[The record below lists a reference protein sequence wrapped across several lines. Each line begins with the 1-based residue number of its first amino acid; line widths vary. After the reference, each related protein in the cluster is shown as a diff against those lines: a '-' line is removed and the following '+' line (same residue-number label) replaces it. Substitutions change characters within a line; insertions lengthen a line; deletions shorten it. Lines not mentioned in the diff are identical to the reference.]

1 MFDFLRKKTDV
12 KKAIQKTP
20 VTELRKQKKRLEN
33 RIEDL
38 GVEIDE
44 KIRRKRDLLARG
56 QMKKDPRTRESLM
69 VDLGSVDAELD
80 TIDSQRF
87 DLVQQKLILSRL
99 IEFKQKSADQK
110 NQNIIEMLIGMNTD
124 NAHEV
129 IHQIDELLSDEFETS
144 DLIRD
149 DLQQLT
155 RTMQRSHS
163 RRRTMQL
170 EGNRKYMEFWE
181 DGDRENETEEVPDV
195 AARVDDFMTAETETA
210 G

>member
-1 MFDFLRKKTDV
+1 MFEFLKKKTDV
-12 KKAIQKTP
+12 KKAIKKTP
-20 VTELRKQKKRLEN
+20 ITELRKQKKRLEN

-38 GVEIDE
+38 GVEIGE
-44 KIRRKRDLLARG
+44 KMRRKRDLLAKG
-56 QMKKDPRTRESLM
+56 QMKKDPRLRESLM
-69 VDLGSVDAELD
+69 VDLGSLDAELD

-87 DLVQQKLILSRL
+87 DLVQQKLILNRL
-99 IEFKQKSADQK
+99 IEYKQKSTDQK

-129 IHQIDELLSDEFETS
+129 INQIDELLSDEVETA

-163 RRRTMQL
+163 RRRDMQL
-170 EGNRKYMEFWE
+170 EGNRKYMDFWE
-181 DGDRENETEEVPDV
+181 DGDRESETEEVPDI
-195 AARVDDFMTAETETA
+195 AARVDDFLSAESETA
-210 G
+210 Q